1 MSELTGPMQIS
12 HILLIDDHAMF
23 RNGLRLLLCSENP
36 NGQVHEA
43 ESIEQ
48 ALALDIAGPDLV
60 LLDIKLPGI
69 SGLDGIGLLKQ
80 RWPDAVLVVLSALDA
95 PESLDYGALGFIS
108 KREDAS
114 SLLQMINQAMA
125 HRGTQ
130 PQGNATQLVPL
141 TPRQREVLELLSLG
155 QSNKLIAR
163 RLSLA
168 ENTVRRH
175 VQDILEYFQA
185 ASRSE
190 AVAAARRRGLA
201 D

>member
-1 MSELTGPMQIS
+1 MQTN

-23 RNGLRLLLCSENP
+23 RSGLRLLLCTENP
-36 NGQVHEA
+36 GDHVYEA

-48 ALALDIAGPDLV
+48 ALALDIAAPDLV

-69 SGLDGIGLLKQ
+69 SGLDGIGPLKHQ
-80 RWPDAVLVVLSALDA
+80 WPDAILVVLSALDV

-114 SLLQMINQAMA
+114 CLLQMIRQAMG
-125 HRGTQ
+125 HRA
-130 PQGNATQLVPL
+130 NQLPGKVSQLARL
-141 TPRQREVLELLSLG
+141 TPRQREVLELLGRGL
-155 QSNKLIAR
+155 SNKLIAR
-163 RLSLA
+163 NLSLA

-175 VQDILEYFQA
+175 VQDILAYFQA
-185 ASRSE
+185 TSRSE
-190 AVAAARRRGLA
+190 AVAAARRRGLV